1 LGLSTNDGFQNRYLK
16 NLQFFTVNYLCN
28 SEAPAAVTFL
38 LLFKVKEVELI
49 YGQKSLLKK
58 EEEED
63 NHFNNNNNSNPFT
76 KGGEDKK
83 HPLTRCQLVMLN
95 DKKLFNFITVSCLCS
110 CKDLSF
116 LCFCFWVLQ
125 ETVGIEGQGY

>member
-1 LGLSTNDGFQNRYLK
+1 MISDHKSTLLPSPAQASTPAFQNTLSPKDFCTNDGFQNRYLK
-16 NLQFFTVNYLCN
+16 NLQFLTVNYLCN

-58 EEEED
+58 KEEEED
-63 NHFNNNNNSNPFT
+63 NHFNNNNSNPFT

-83 HPLTRCQLVMLN
+83 HP
-95 DKKLFNFITVSCLCS
+95 KIK
-110 CKDLSF
+110 
-116 LCFCFWVLQ
+116 
-125 ETVGIEGQGY
+125 

>member
-1 LGLSTNDGFQNRYLK
+1 MQLPPRHQLQHFKTLSPKDFCQGPLALSTNDGFQNRYLK
-16 NLQFFTVNYLCN
+16 NLQFLTVNYLCN
-28 SEAPAAVTFL
+28 SEAAAAVTFL
-38 LLFKVKEVELI
+38 LLFKVEEVELI

-83 HPLTRCQLVMLN
+83 HP
-95 DKKLFNFITVSCLCS
+95 KIK
-110 CKDLSF
+110 
-116 LCFCFWVLQ
+116 
-125 ETVGIEGQGY
+125 